1 MKGLCTFINI
11 FEIGTKTKGP
21 TPILMDIKLVVELK
35 KIFNWQVIKVRMEF
49 KFAWNN
55 RIYKRKKDLIKVTII
70 LYNSYQVTILYF
82 CLTMKLKVKDITAML
97 EVVAPLESQESYDN
111 SGLIVGN
118 HDMEVTE
125 VLLSLD
131 CIEETVEEAIQMGA
145 NLIIA
150 HHPIVFSGLK
160 QLNGKNYVERTVI
173 KAIKNDIAIYAI
185 HTNLDNYKLGV
196 NYEIAQRLGISNPK
210 ILAPK
215 KNILK
220 KLVVFCPESH
230 SNKVSQA
237 IFEAGGGNIGEY
249 SECNFESTG
258 NGAFLAGENANPTSG
273 TIGNLEKAEE
283 KRIEILIT
291 VHKESQIISAM
302 KAAHPYEEVAHDIY
316 PISNVNQ
323 DEGSGMIGE
332 LNKPMETEAFLS
344 HIKAVFNC
352 GIIRHTEIIKTQ
364 IKTVAFCGGAGSFL
378 LDNAK
383 NQKADIYI
391 TGDFKYHEFFDAE
404 KSIIIADIGHF
415 ESEQYTPHLI
425 LALLKKKFINFA
437 FHLSKVNTNPI
448 NYF

>member
-1 MKGLCTFINI
+1 MQGML
-11 FEIGTKTKGP
+11 
-21 TPILMDIKLVVELK
+21 
-35 KIFNWQVIKVRMEF
+35 
-49 KFAWNN
+49 
-55 RIYKRKKDLIKVTII
+55 YKERVFHFLR
-70 LYNSYQVTILYF
+70 TILYF
-82 CLTMKLKVKDITAML
+82 CVRMELKVKDITTLL
-97 EVVAPLESQESYDN
+97 EGITPLGSQESYDN
-111 SGLIVGN
+111 SGLIVGS
-118 HDMEVTE
+118 HDMKVTS

-131 CIEETVEEAIQMGA
+131 CIEETVEEAIKMGA

-196 NYEIAQRLGISNPK
+196 NYEIAQRIGISNPK

-215 KNILK
+215 KNTLK

-230 SNKVSQA
+230 SAHVMQA

-249 SECNFESTG
+249 AECSFESTG
-258 NGAFLAGENANPTSG
+258 TGAFLPGENANPTLG
-273 TIGNLEKAEE
+273 KIGIREEAKE
-283 KRIEILIT
+283 KRIEVLIP
-291 VHKESQIISAM
+291 VHKEGQIIKAM

-316 PISNVNQ
+316 PLSNVNQ

-332 LNKPMETEAFLS
+332 LDQAMEVGAFLAHLKS
-344 HIKAVFNC
+344 TFNC
-352 GIIRHTEIIKTQ
+352 GVIRHTELIKKE
-364 IKTVAFCGGAGSFL
+364 IKTVAFCGGSGSFL
-378 LDNAK
+378 LNNAK
-383 NQKADIYI
+383 SQHADIYI

-404 KSIIIADIGHF
+404 KAIIIADIGHF

-425 LALLKKKFINFA
+425 HSILKKNFINFA